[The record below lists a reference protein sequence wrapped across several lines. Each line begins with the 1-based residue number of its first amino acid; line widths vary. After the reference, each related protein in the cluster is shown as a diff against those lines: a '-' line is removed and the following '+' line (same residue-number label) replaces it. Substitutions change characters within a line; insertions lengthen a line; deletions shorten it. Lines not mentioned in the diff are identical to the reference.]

1 VGNHGRE
8 MGDGDGDGTG
18 GAPHELTLA
27 GEQRPRDPWP

>member
-1 VGNHGRE
+1 VGNHGRGD
-8 MGDGDGDGTG
+8 GDGDGDGTG